1 MQNGEGL
8 VWKRAKSRAIAVRAF
23 SPPESSMTL
32 CRRLPG
38 GCAITSTPL
47 SRMSSS
53 SIKESPAV
61 PPPKVV
67 QANPGLEAATQAL
80 AEVGTIKQTVDSLQ
94 RNVGE
99 LKDSVEQRGDNDKT
113 LQSRLAALEEKVA
126 AIPSGGTP
134 TSSVPMT
141 NKQKLAEK
149 AQEKAQQKAAA
160 TAKAGPPK
168 TGARVITITEDPAGT
183 ITPATAIKPPIETGS
198 ITPPT
203 VVFGEAVVT
212 RAAELYA
219 VQLDV
224 APSIDVLRHRW
235 DLLVERYG
243 ATLAPLQPRIVAPR
257 TQGAPYRLVA
267 GPLTSAAEAK
277 SVCGELQAQIPACST
292 TDFAGEPL

>member
-1 MQNGEGL
+1 MAHQGFTEAPSRRFIRAYL
-8 VWKRAKSRAIAVRAF
+8 VIWAVGAVGALGYLATLAWQ
-23 SPPESSMTL
+23 PEQL
-32 CRRLPG
+32 
-38 GCAITSTPL
+38 A
-47 SRMSSS
+47 
-53 SIKESPAV
+53 PAV
-61 PPPKVV
+61 PPSKVV

-99 LKDSVEQRGDNDKT
+99 LKDSVEQRGDSDKT

-141 NKQKLAEK
+141 NRQKLAEK
-149 AQEKAQQKAAA
+149 SQQKAAA
-160 TAKAGPPK
+160 TAPVTAKASPPK
-168 TGARVITITEDPAGT
+168 NGARVITITEDPAGT
-183 ITPATAIKPPIETGS
+183 TPPPAAKAPIETGS
-198 ITPPT
+198 ITQPP

-212 RAAELYA
+212 RAADLYA

-224 APSIDVLRHRW
+224 APSVDVLRHRW
-235 DLLVERYG
+235 DLLLERYG
-243 ATLAPLQPRIVAPR
+243 ATLAALQPRIVAPR

-267 GPLTSAAEAK
+267 GPLASAAEAK
-277 SVCGELQAQIPACST
+277 NVCGELQSQIPACTT

>member
-1 MQNGEGL
+1 MAHQGFTEAPSRRFIRAYL
-8 VWKRAKSRAIAVRAF
+8 VIWAVGAVGALGYLATLAWQ
-23 SPPESSMTL
+23 PEQL
-32 CRRLPG
+32 AP
-38 GCAITSTPL
+38 
-47 SRMSSS
+47 
-53 SIKESPAV
+53 V

-99 LKDSVEQRGDNDKT
+99 LKDSVEQRGDTDKT

-126 AIPSGGTP
+126 AIPNGVA

-160 TAKAGPPK
+160 AAKANPPK
-168 TGARVITITEDPAGT
+168 AGARVITITEDPAGT
-183 ITPATAIKPPIETGS
+183 ITPTTAVKPPIETGS
-198 ITPPT
+198 ITQPT

-292 TDFAGEPL
+292 TDFGGEPL